1 MSEDL
6 KNLSNENASLQ
17 MENETILSTLNLLKL
32 DYEAIQKEMDE
43 AREHFQEL
51 DISATKI
58 AHRCEV
64 RFNIHK
70 SVLLSLLYQFNVYM
84 HLTTICTFILE

>member
-1 MSEDL
+1 MTEDI

-17 MENETILSTLNLLKL
+17 MENETIMSTLNLLKL
-32 DYEAIQKEMDE
+32 DYEAIQREMDE

-64 RFNIHK
+64 RGNFLVFI
-70 SVLLSLLYQFNVYM
+70 SLF
-84 HLTTICTFILE
+84 C

>member
-1 MSEDL
+1 MTEDI

-17 MENETILSTLNLLKL
+17 MENETIMSTLNLLKL
-32 DYEAIQKEMDE
+32 DYEAIQREMDE

-64 RFNIHK
+64 I
-70 SVLLSLLYQFNVYM
+70 SLLLQG
-84 HLTTICTFILE
+84 CT